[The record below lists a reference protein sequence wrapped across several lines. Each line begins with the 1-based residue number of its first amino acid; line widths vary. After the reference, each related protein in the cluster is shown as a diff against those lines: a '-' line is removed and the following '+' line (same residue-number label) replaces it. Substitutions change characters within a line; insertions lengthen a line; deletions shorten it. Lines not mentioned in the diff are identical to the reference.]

1 MASTSS
7 VTPSKARAPIFSNL
21 LLSIEKLDGSNYSNR
36 TSEVTLWISRLGYK
50 SHLTS
55 TIDSILVVD
64 RAQWAKI
71 DANLC
76 SVIKSTLHP
85 SLKSIFLP
93 HIICKSVWT
102 EARALYT
109 NDTQQLYGVCQD
121 LMTLLAPQ
129 KFESRSY
136 VCISLTTPCSPTWI

>member
-93 HIICKSVWT
+93 HMQMQLDMEMEQKKPPPPRMNIIKGTRMSMPMQPNNHHNLRCVGY
-102 EARALYT
+102 L
-109 NDTQQLYGVCQD
+109 V
-121 LMTLLAPQ
+121 
-129 KFESRSY
+129 
-136 VCISLTTPCSPTWI
+136 

>member
-55 TIDSILVVD
+55 TIDSILAVD

-109 NDTQQLYGVCQD
+109 NDTQQLKFQNNWLKQNCSVKMEQKAA
-121 LMTLLAPQ
+121 LHLLQ
-129 KFESRSY
+129 GKRKIKFE
-136 VCISLTTPCSPTWI
+136 T